1 MSWNEQVASF
11 TKTAHAVG
19 LIAATIDDPTK
30 PGLGEWD
37 VHALAAHTLRAL
49 VTLETYLAEPAPADE
64 PALADASAYFTS
76 YLAVRSADPQR
87 VDAAVAERGRTTAA
101 ATPMSDLASQFDVL
115 AAAVQPLL
123 LAAGPDRHVA
133 TPWGPM
139 RLGDYLRTRSFELV
153 VHGLDLAAATG
164 TPAAIPEAALADTL
178 RLLCEVS
185 QRQGIAP
192 DLIRAL
198 TGRTVPDVLPLLR

>member
-1 MSWNEQVASF
+1 MSWNEQVERF
-11 TKTAHAVG
+11 TETAHAVG
-19 LIAATIDDPTK
+19 LIAATVDDPTK

-49 VTLETYLAEPAPADE
+49 VTLETYLVEPAPADE

-76 YLAVRSADPQR
+76 YLAVRSVDPQR

-101 ATPMSDLASQFDVL
+101 ATPMSDLASHFDVL
-115 AAAVQPLL
+115 AATVEPLL
-123 LAAGPDRHVA
+123 IDAGPDRHVA

-153 VHGLDLAAATG
+153 VHGLDLAAATSA
-164 TPAAIPEAALADTL
+164 PAAIPEAALADTL
-178 RLLCEVS
+178 QLLCEVS
-185 QRQGIAP
+185 QRQGIAA
-192 DLIRAL
+192 DLIRVL
-198 TGRTVPDVLPLLR
+198 TGRSGPNVLPILQ